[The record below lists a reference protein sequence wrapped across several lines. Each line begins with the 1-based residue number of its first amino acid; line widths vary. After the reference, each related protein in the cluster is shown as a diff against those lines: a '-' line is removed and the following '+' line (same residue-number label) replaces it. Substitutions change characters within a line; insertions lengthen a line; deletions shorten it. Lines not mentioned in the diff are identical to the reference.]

1 MQVRPMPSCG
11 VRPSV
16 RPSVAFIHSVKTS
29 KHIFKKFSAS
39 GSHTILIFSVPNYM
53 AVLQRGPLTGASNAG
68 GVCRNH
74 DSEPSSGFIA
84 CCQRCDRLGVIN
96 TATPDRASCDTTGSK
111 RRSLLMSGDY
121 DEMFMTRSLNVT
133 PKRQQNSI

>member
-68 GVCRNH
+68 GVCTNR
-74 DSEPSSGFIA
+74 DSEPKYGFIA
-84 CCQRCDRLGVIN
+84 CRQRCDRRGVIN
-96 TATPDRASCDTTGSK
+96 TVPPDRGKLWHLVSGGICWWRETTTKCLWQEVSTL
-111 RRSLLMSGDY
+111 RQ
-121 DEMFMTRSLNVT
+121 
-133 PKRQQNSI
+133 RQQNSI